1 MLMLAGLL
9 TSGAAQAE
17 SALRAE
23 LLAGEVL
30 SESRHTSESGGAAR
44 ARALFHA
51 SAERVWETV
60 LSCEAALVYV
70 KGMVHCEVLEDSPER
85 GIVHQVVDRSWL
97 VPTQN
102 YTFESLR
109 NPHRGIRFQLLEGNL
124 DILEGYWR
132 FEPRPEGLL
141 VEYEARVKPAFP
153 VPDFLVRHV
162 VRKDMP
168 NLLACIRA
176 LANGSG
182 SPEQERKDLAHCSR
196 DFDPDKG
203 DHQRQ

>member
-1 MLMLAGLL
+1 MLVLAGFL

-17 SALRAE
+17 EALAAE
-23 LLAGEVL
+23 LLAGEIL
-30 SESRHTSESGGAAR
+30 SESRHTSESGGAAW

-51 SAERVWETV
+51 PAERVWETV
-60 LSCEAALVYV
+60 LSCEAAFVYI
-70 KGMVHCEVLEDSPER
+70 KGMEHCEVLEDSPER
-85 GIVHQVVDRSWL
+85 GIVHHVVDRSWL
-97 VPTQN
+97 VPTQD

-109 NPHRGIRFQLLEGNL
+109 NPHRGIRFRLLEGNL
-124 DILEGYWR
+124 DILEGHWR
-132 FEPRPEGLL
+132 FEARPEGLL

-162 VRKDMP
+162 IRKDMP

-182 SPEQERKDLAHCSR
+182 SPEQERKDRGLCSGE
-196 DFDPDKG
+196 PDLHRG
-203 DHQRQ
+203 DDQRQ